1 MSLET
6 LFNWGPAGNVGA
18 LITSTQ
24 ENRDIKEL
32 QDAVF
37 NRLTLFNWLSQ
48 KNKVRRGG
56 GTSIIVPIRSSKN
69 NTAASYSNYGVI
81 NTAPQ
86 DNETAAQYL
95 YKQYAASISLSGKE
109 ERVQNRGKQEVLDLM
124 KVKMED
130 AEMALQDKLNAD
142 LFAAAP
148 ASQDVGSLVTSIDA
162 TSTIGQ
168 INSTTY
174 SFWQSTSTG
183 SGSFASQGVS
193 DMRTL
198 WNTLGQRN
206 AASSVPDLLLTTPT
220 VHGYYEASLIANQ
233 RYMPDNRTGNSSFD
247 KLMFKS
253 SVVDMD
259 SQCTSGVMYFLNSEA
274 LELVIDPDTDFKM
287 TEWVKPVD
295 QDAKV
300 AQYLVALELVIRNRR
315 KLGKL
320 TSITA

>member
-6 LFNWGPAGNVGA
+6 LFSWGPAGSVGA
-18 LITSTQ
+18 LITTTQ

-37 NRLTLFNWLSQ
+37 SRLTLFDWLSK
-48 KNKVRRGG
+48 KNRVRRGG

-69 NTAASYSNYGVI
+69 TTAASYSNYGII

-109 ERVQNRGKQEVLDLM
+109 ERVQNKGKYEVLDL
-124 KVKMED
+124 VKTKIQD
-130 AEMALQDKLNAD
+130 AEMALNDKLNQD

-148 ASQDVGSLVTSIDA
+148 ASQDIGSLVTSIDA
-162 TSTIGQ
+162 TSSIGQ

-174 SFWQSTSTG
+174 SFWQSTNTT
-183 SGSFASQGVS
+183 SGSFSAQGLS

-198 WNTLGQRN
+198 WNTLSQRQP
-206 AASSVPDLLLTTPT
+206 ASVPDLLLTTPT
-220 VHGYYEASLIANQ
+220 IHGYYEASLQAQQ
-233 RYMPDNRTGNSSFD
+233 RYTSDNSTGNGSFQ

-253 SVVDMD
+253 SIVDMD
-259 SQCTSGVMYFLNSEA
+259 AQCTSGVMYFLNSDA
-274 LELVIDPDTDFKM
+274 MELVIDPDTDFKM
-287 TEWVKPVD
+287 TDWVKPAD

-320 TSITA
+320 NTITA